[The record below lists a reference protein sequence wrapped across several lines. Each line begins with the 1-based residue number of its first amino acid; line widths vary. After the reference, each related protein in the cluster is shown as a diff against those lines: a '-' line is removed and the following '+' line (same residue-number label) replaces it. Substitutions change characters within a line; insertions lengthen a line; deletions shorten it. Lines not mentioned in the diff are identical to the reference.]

1 MTPPT
6 EPTAVGYVG
15 LVLILASP
23 MVAGTLLHRWRRR
36 WAARRAERR
45 DERRT
50 LRADAMAAHDVEVA
64 PVPGDDDVA
73 PVVLEAESIL
83 REASEQWG
91 RAES

>member
-64 PVPGDDDVA
+64 PALVDGVE
-73 PVVLEAESIL
+73 PVVLAAEAVL
-83 REASEQWG
+83 REASSQWG